1 MNVLDLCTGSGAIA
15 IVIAKKSKSLVSATD
30 ISKMALDVARENAK
44 NNNVKI
50 NFFFFFMFENL
61 KKRAR
66 FDIIVSNPPYIRTL
80 DIEGLDEE
88 VKNYD
93 PKLALDG
100 GEDGLKFYRII
111 AEKAQAHLKNKGKL
125 FLEIGKGQYSA
136 VEKIL
141 IENGFT
147 NISYRKDYSKI
158 IRVVIAEYDK
168 RRRNT

>member
-1 MNVLDLCTGSGAIA
+1 
-15 IVIAKKSKSLVSATD
+15 
-30 ISKMALDVARENAK
+30 
-44 NNNVKI
+44 
-50 NFFFFFMFENL
+50 MFNGL
-61 KKRAR
+61 KKRAK
-66 FDIIVSNPPYIRTL
+66 FDIIVSNPPYIRSL

-88 VKNYD
+88 VKNHD
-93 PKLALDG
+93 PRLALDG
-100 GEDGLKFYRII
+100 GEDGLDFYRKI
-111 AEKAQAHLKNKGKL
+111 AEQAPLHLKKGGLL

-158 IRVVIAEYDK
+158 IRVVIAVYDK